1 MYRYLSGTVAEKA
14 PTWVVL
20 DVGGIGFELT
30 VPISTSQKL
39 PAVGKEAKLLTHFV
53 VREDAQLL
61 FGFLTKEEHSLF
73 KLLISVTGIGP
84 KMAVTILSGLGMAEL
99 KRAIVDGS
107 VATLTSIS
115 GIGRKTAER
124 LVIELREKVAVES
137 MASGAHGLEVIQ
149 KETALVEDSTQ
160 ALVSLGYNKQNA
172 KTAVQKAIAHAKK
185 TDWTAETL
193 VRESLKH
200 I

>member
-1 MYRYLSGTVAEKA
+1 MYHYLSGTVAEKG
-14 PTWVVL
+14 PTWAVL
-20 DVGGIGFELT
+20 DVGGVGYELT
-30 VPISTSQKL
+30 LPISTSQKL
-39 PAVGKEAKLLTHFV
+39 PAVGKEIKLLTHFV

-73 KLLISVTGIGP
+73 KLLLTVSGIGP
-84 KMAVTILSGLGMAEL
+84 KMAITILSGLGIGEL

-107 VATLTSIS
+107 VAALTSIS

-137 MASGAHGLEVIQ
+137 MSSARGLEVIQ
-149 KETALVEDSTQ
+149 KEDALVDDSMQ

-172 KTAVQKAIAHAKK
+172 KTAIQKALANAKK
-185 TDWTAETL
+185 ADWTAETL
-193 VRESLKH
+193 IRESLKH